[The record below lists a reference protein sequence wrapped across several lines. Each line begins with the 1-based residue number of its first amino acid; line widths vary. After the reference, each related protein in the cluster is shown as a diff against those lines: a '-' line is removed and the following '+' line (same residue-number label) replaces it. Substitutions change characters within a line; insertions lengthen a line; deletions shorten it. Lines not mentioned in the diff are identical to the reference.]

1 MIGLTE
7 ECKQTAAADYQKGYF
22 YVHLISIAITNMSWS
37 NGEILA
43 KLFFCWIAFSSI
55 NEYFFCVQMGTK

>member
-22 YVHLISIAITNMSWS
+22 YVHLISIAILNVWDMLPKY
-37 NGEILA
+37 NE
-43 KLFFCWIAFSSI
+43 SSLG
-55 NEYFFCVQMGTK
+55 FQMGSKVKLAPLHLEFW